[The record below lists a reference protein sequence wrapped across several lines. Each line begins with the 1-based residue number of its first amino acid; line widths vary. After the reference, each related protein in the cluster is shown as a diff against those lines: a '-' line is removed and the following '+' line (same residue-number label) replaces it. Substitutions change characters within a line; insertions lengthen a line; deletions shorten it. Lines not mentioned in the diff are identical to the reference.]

1 MMKNVQ
7 ISQELFVA
15 LLHYHLSGE
24 NEYEEVIEQGL
35 EQKLDA
41 MLRHELYAQYKTAPT
56 EEQREQA
63 RQEYLDRR
71 GVPESFRWRVPL
83 LAKYRSVSRSCECN
97 HAGRWCWTG
106 QRRGAAKPRPQT
118 EAPGRAQRHL
128 LMDGTSVKSAFALLS
143 TKVTKP
149 MPCPAPVTS
158 TEKGRAIEKNHFR
171 NAGSRLP
178 QP

>member
-1 MMKNVQ
+1 MTVVTVFLLLCKIPSQSTQPTRNGDNDEKCAN
-7 ISQELFVA
+7 SQELFVA

-71 GVPESFRWRVPL
+71 GVPESFRW
-83 LAKYRSVSRSCECN
+83 
-97 HAGRWCWTG
+97 
-106 QRRGAAKPRPQT
+106 
-118 EAPGRAQRHL
+118 
-128 LMDGTSVKSAFALLS
+128 
-143 TKVTKP
+143 
-149 MPCPAPVTS
+149 
-158 TEKGRAIEKNHFR
+158 
-171 NAGSRLP
+171 
-178 QP
+178 